1 MKQRMFAIAALSL
14 GLGSFAGMPSAA
26 FAESGP
32 AVKMSKT
39 GICHPKG
46 GTHYSRTKNFT
57 PYPSMDA
64 CIKAGGR
71 PSKT

>member
-1 MKQRMFAIAALSL
+1 MNRMILALAASAV
-14 GLGSFAGMPSAA
+14 GLGSINAVPAVA
-26 FAESGP
+26 TAQDGP

-39 GICHPKG
+39 GICHPRSG
-46 GTHYSRTKNFT
+46 GHYSRTKNFT
-57 PYPSMDA
+57 PYKSMDA

>member
-1 MKQRMFAIAALSL
+1 MRKSLLAIAAFAMGAGGIASL
-14 GLGSFAGMPSAA
+14 PASAA
-26 FAESGP
+26 DGP

-39 GICHPKG
+39 GICHPRG
-46 GTHYSRTKNFT
+46 GTHYSRTKNYT

>member
-1 MKQRMFAIAALSL
+1 MRKIMLAIAALSL
-14 GLGSFAGMPSAA
+14 GLGSAISMPSVALA
-26 FAESGP
+26 QSGP

-46 GTHYSRTKNFT
+46 GTHYSKTKNFT
-57 PYPSMDA
+57 PYKSMDA